1 LLIGK
6 DFERIEFSVLGVD
19 LLEPNAFI
27 GDSLILIV
35 ALFLASRTRK
45 QDINI
50 DFFKNWNYFYLF
62 FGICMFL
69 GGIGHLMFNYWG
81 FYGKYI
87 PWYLGI
93 VSIFFLE
100 KAMISL
106 ISSKLRILLLRI
118 SIIKLVA
125 ALILETIIF
134 YYMDMSLDHS
144 IGVRIPATNS
154 AIGFIFS
161 LGVLGNKFKKEIDKN
176 FIYMVYSVFILLPS
190 AIFLGLKINFHPWF
204 DKNDF
209 SHLSL
214 IIAMFLFYRAIK
226 SYGHNIANQSI

>member
-1 LLIGK
+1 
-6 DFERIEFSVLGVD
+6 
-19 LLEPNAFI
+19 
-27 GDSLILIV
+27 
-35 ALFLASRTRK
+35 
-45 QDINI
+45 
-50 DFFKNWNYFYLF
+50 
-62 FGICMFL
+62 
-69 GGIGHLMFNYWG
+69 
-81 FYGKYI
+81 
-87 PWYLGI
+87 
-93 VSIFFLE
+93 
-100 KAMISL
+100 
-106 ISSKLRILLLRI
+106 
-118 SIIKLVA
+118 
-125 ALILETIIF
+125 
-134 YYMDMSLDHS
+134 MDMSLDHS

-161 LGVLGNKFKKEIDKN
+161 LGVLGNKFKKEIDKS

>member
-1 LLIGK
+1 MLIGK
-6 DFERIEFSVLGVD
+6 DFERIEFSVFGVD

-27 GDSLILIV
+27 GDSLILII

-62 FGICMFL
+62 FGTCMFL
-69 GGIGHLMFNYWG
+69 GGVGHLMFNYWG
-81 FYGKYI
+81 FYGKYL

-118 SIIKLVA
+118 SVLKLVV
-125 ALILETIIF
+125 ALILETIICG
-134 YYMDMSLDHS
+134 YYY
-144 IGVRIPATNS
+144 
-154 AIGFIFS
+154 
-161 LGVLGNKFKKEIDKN
+161 ID
-176 FIYMVYSVFILLPS
+176 PS
-190 AIFLGLKINFHPWF
+190 
-204 DKNDF
+204 
-209 SHLSL
+209 
-214 IIAMFLFYRAIK
+214 
-226 SYGHNIANQSI
+226 